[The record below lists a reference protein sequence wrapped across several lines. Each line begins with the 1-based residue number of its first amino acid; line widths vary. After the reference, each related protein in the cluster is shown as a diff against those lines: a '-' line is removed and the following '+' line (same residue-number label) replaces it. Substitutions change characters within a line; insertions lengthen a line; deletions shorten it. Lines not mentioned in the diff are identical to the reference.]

1 MALIVKSSIDIL
13 PWTEIEKQKLI
24 KDKQEFLNKKA
35 EKENIEVKEE
45 VKEEATEITEAE
57 EVKEEEDKKV
67 KNSTDKK
74 QNKKEV
80 KE

>member
-24 KDKQEFLNKKA
+24 EDKKDFLSKKA
-35 EKENIEVKEE
+35 EKETVEVKEE
-45 VKEEATEITEAE
+45 VKKE
-57 EVKEEEDKKV
+57 EVKETEVAEENKKV

-80 KE
+80 KK

>member
-24 KDKQEFLNKKA
+24 EDKKDFLSKKA
-35 EKENIEVKEE
+35 EKETVEVKKEE
-45 VKEEATEITEAE
+45 VKETEVAE
-57 EVKEEEDKKV
+57 ENKKV

-80 KE
+80 KK

>member
-24 KDKQEFLNKKA
+24 ENKQEFLNKKA

-45 VKEEATEITEAE
+45 VEETEVAE
-57 EVKEEEDKKV
+57 ENKKV

-74 QNKKEV
+74 QKKKEV
-80 KE
+80 SE

>member
-24 KDKQEFLNKKA
+24 ENKQEFLNKKA

-45 VKEEATEITEAE
+45 VKK
-57 EVKEEEDKKV
+57 EVKEEVEETEVAEENKKV

-74 QNKKEV
+74 QKKKEV
-80 KE
+80 SE